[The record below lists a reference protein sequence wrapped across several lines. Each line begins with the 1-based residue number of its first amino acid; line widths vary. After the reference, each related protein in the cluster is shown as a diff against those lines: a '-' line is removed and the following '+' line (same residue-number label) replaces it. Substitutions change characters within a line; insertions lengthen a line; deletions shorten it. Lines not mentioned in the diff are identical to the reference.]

1 MIRSTGKLL
10 HYRVGQNI
18 DEKKKKVLSGEVT
31 GGEGGMLNVYF
42 IT

>member
-1 MIRSTGKLL
+1 M

-18 DEKKKKVLSGEVT
+18 DEKKKVLSGEVT